1 MTTDLPLPDD
11 LAALW
16 GSAQPRDRP
25 LRVIGLFAHPDD
37 EVFCVGGTFARAS
50 ASGAETA
57 IVSLTQGEAGE
68 IRDSVAAT
76 RRTLGAARAKEL
88 NASAS
93 ALGVARAE
101 CLDLGDGNLARLP
114 FAELVAQVRSILEP
128 FAPDVVVTFGA
139 DGIADGAHEGLLAID
154 MSSISPVAARSFA
167 ERAQAKGFK
176 TLDAPVSGGEIGA
189 IEARLSIMVGGDDA
203 DVERARPLFEALG
216 KTIVHI
222 GGHGAGQACKLANQ
236 IAVAINNLGVSEA
249 LVFAA
254 AMGID
259 LERTREVIAGGAGS
273 SWAMQNYAP
282 KMLAGDFK
290 PGFMVDHQQK
300 DLRNVLDAAYSA
312 HVSLPGTALEHAL
325 YNALQQDSGGR
336 EGNLAI
342 IKVIERLS
350 GIEARTRS

>member
-1 MTTDLPLPDD
+1 MAERIGFVGTGIMGAPMARNARKAGFPVTVTNRTLARAEA
-11 LAALW
+11 LAAD
-16 GSAQPRDRP
+16 GATVVATPREVAARSDIVVTMVVDSP
-25 LRVIGLFAHPDD
+25 DVEQVLF
-37 EVFCVGGTFARAS
+37 GTDGV
-50 ASGAETA
+50 ASGAH
-57 IVSLTQGEAGE
+57 
-68 IRDSVAAT
+68 D
-76 RRTLGAARAKEL
+76 
-88 NASAS
+88 
-93 ALGVARAE
+93 
-101 CLDLGDGNLARLP
+101 
-114 FAELVAQVRSILEP
+114 
-128 FAPDVVVTFGA
+128 
-139 DGIADGAHEGLLAID
+139 GLLAID
-154 MSSISPVAARSFA
+154 MSTISPVRTKEFAARA
-167 ERAQAKGFK
+167 AKNKPPFK

-189 IEARLSIMVGGDDA
+189 IEARLSIMVGGDEA

-259 LERTREVIAGGAGS
+259 LERTRQVIAGGAGS

-300 DLRNVLDAAYSA
+300 DLRNVLAAADSA
-312 HVSLPGTALEHAL
+312 NVSLPGTSLAHAL
-325 YNALQQDSGGR
+325 YNALQRDGGGR

-350 GIEARTRS
+350 GIEARVRS